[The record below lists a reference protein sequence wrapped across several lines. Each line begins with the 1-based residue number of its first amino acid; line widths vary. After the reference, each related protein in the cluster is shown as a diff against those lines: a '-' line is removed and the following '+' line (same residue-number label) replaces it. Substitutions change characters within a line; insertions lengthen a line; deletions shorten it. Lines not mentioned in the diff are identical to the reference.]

1 MNRLGRKW
9 RIFVI
14 HHSHTDIGYTE
25 RQERIEQYHV
35 DFIRQAVMISKAM
48 RSGKHDDWKG
58 FKWTCETF
66 WAVERFLGEASDEE
80 KSDFAEAVRQG
91 DIELSGTYL
100 NMTELADE
108 DLLRSIHA
116 KAAAYGRS
124 IGCPVDS
131 AMTADIN
138 GYSWGYAKSLLDA
151 GIQHLFSCIHT
162 HHGMF
167 ALGRKQIPFWWET
180 PGGEKL
186 LVWNGEHYMFG
197 NELGFCP
204 DGVGSYMIR
213 DEFHTPAIVN
223 NREEIMETRIGRYL
237 LKLEEEGYPY
247 DFVPVMV
254 SGLATDNGSPNGE
267 IASAIQA
274 WNREHGGEVQV
285 QMSTLSRFF
294 SHLKEQETEI
304 PVYRGDWPDWWSD
317 GVNSTPMH
325 TQLFRDAQRT
335 LRRVKQLDPQQQLIG
350 IQELADIEQQLVM
363 YAEHTWG
370 FHASVHSP
378 WEWNVQ
384 MLEVRKLAY
393 AANASRM
400 AHGALDKVQNGQGG
414 SLLRPGRAFR
424 YRVVNTEP
432 VACKQ
437 YAVLEW
443 DGFENER
450 FKEGLEVIDE
460 ESGRKVPHQAGNQQ
474 VSIEVELKPGEQR
487 RYSLRPMKAEKS
499 GTTSNL
505 KLVGADTV
513 YDMEDIYSSGTAKD
527 AVLVSEQG
535 AESPYVKIRWGEEG
549 IISWVNKATGEELI
563 RNDRKH
569 GAFTPVYEYTPAV
582 GPVTSSTMYAARSG
596 MGRNRKGLNV
606 QRSTGR
612 MVKAKAVSNGPLFGV
627 VELQFET
634 RGMSCYS
641 VFLKLYATSGRV
653 DASVRFHKDSVWEP
667 ENVYISLPFTSG
679 STDAET
685 LWLDKAGGPLRP
697 WIDQL
702 PGTLLDYSCIQ
713 EGWAYVGQNG
723 SVMVAAP
730 DTPLVQLGPLEYGQ
744 RMLHSQQKPGAETTR
759 PLYIWAM
766 SNYWETN
773 FKATLGGF
781 YEFRYVIEWNK
792 DIHTPEQAIGQCR
805 AMSSGFAVWR
815 IEPDGTCNS

>member
-1 MNRLGRKW
+1 MSKPSRNW

-35 DFIRQAVMISKAM
+35 DFIRQAVNISKEI
-48 RSGKHDDWKG
+48 RSGKRDEWKG

-66 WAVERFLGEASDEE
+66 WAVEQFLREASSEE
-80 KSDFAEAVRQG
+80 QRDFAEAVRQG

-108 DLLRSIHA
+108 DLLRSIHS
-116 KAAAYGRS
+116 KAAEYGRS

-167 ALGRKQIPFWWET
+167 ALGRKQVPFWWET
-180 PGGEKL
+180 PGGERL

-197 NELGFCP
+197 NELGICP

-213 DEFHTPAIVN
+213 DEFHTPAIVD
-223 NREEIMETRIGRYL
+223 NREEIMKTRIERYL
-237 LKLEEEGYPY
+237 SKLEEEGYPY
-247 DFVPVMV
+247 DFVPVMI

-267 IASAIQA
+267 IAHAIRT
-274 WNREHGGEVQV
+274 WNELHGDKIHVE
-285 QMSTLSRFF
+285 MATLSRFF
-294 SHLKEQETEI
+294 SHLKKQDVEI

-317 GVNSTPMH
+317 GVGSTPMH
-325 TQLFRDAQRT
+325 TQIFKDAQRT
-335 LRRVKQLDPQQQLIG
+335 LRKIKSLDPRQQI
-350 IQELADIEQQLVM
+350 ISRQELQDIEQQLVM

-378 WEWNVQ
+378 WHWNVQ

-393 AANASRM
+393 AANASRL
-400 AHGALDKVQNGQGG
+400 AHGALDKVQNALGG
-414 SLLRPGRAFR
+414 SLLHPGRAFR
-424 YRVVNTEP
+424 YRVVNTEQQ
-432 VACKQ
+432 ASRQ
-437 YAVLEW
+437 LADFEW

-450 FKEGLEVIDE
+450 FKDGMEVVDE
-460 ESGRKVPHQAGNQQ
+460 STGQVVPHQSGVQCAT
-474 VSIEVELKPGEQR
+474 IEVDLQPGEQKQ
-487 RYSLRPMKAEKS
+487 YFIRPAKISKAK
-499 GTTSNL
+499 TTSNI

-513 YDMEDIYSSGTAKD
+513 YDIEDMYPSAEAKETCVISQH
-527 AVLVSEQG
+527 A
-535 AESPYVKIRWGEEG
+535 AESPYVKISWNEEG
-549 IISWVNKATGEELI
+549 IVSWMIKETGEDLI
-563 RNDRKH
+563 RKDRKH
-569 GAFTPVYEYTPAV
+569 GAFTPVYEVTPMDV
-582 GPVTSSTMYAARSG
+582 SGSMYAVRSA

-606 QRSTGR
+606 QRSAGR
-612 MVKAKAVSNGPLFGV
+612 LAKAKIISNGPLFGV

-641 VFLKLYATSGRV
+641 VFLKLYATSCRV
-653 DASVRFHKDSVWEP
+653 DVSVRFHKDSVWEP

-679 STDAET
+679 MPHDET
-685 LWLDKAGGPLRP
+685 LWLDKAGAPIRP
-697 WIDQL
+697 WVDQL
-702 PGTLLDYSCIQ
+702 PGTLLDYYCIQ
-713 EGWAYVGQNG
+713 EGLAFVGENR
-723 SVMVAAP
+723 ALTIATP
-730 DTPLVQLGPLEYGQ
+730 DTPLVQLGSLEYGK
-744 RMLHSQQKPGAETTR
+744 RLLHTQQNEETER
-759 PLYIWAM
+759 DLYVWAM

-781 YEFRYVIEWNK
+781 YEFRYSIEWSG
-792 DIHTPEQAIGQCR
+792 DVRTAEQAIGQCR
-805 AMSSGFAVWR
+805 ALSSGFTVWR
-815 IEPDGTCNS
+815 IQA

>member
-1 MNRLGRKW
+1 MNKLSRNW

-35 DFIRQAVMISKAM
+35 DFIRQAVKISKEV
-48 RSGKHDDWKG
+48 RSGKRDEWKG

-80 KSDFAEAVRQG
+80 KSDFAEAIRQG

-108 DLLRSIHA
+108 DLLRSIHS

-151 GIQHLFSCIHT
+151 GVQHLFSCIHT

-204 DGVGSYMIR
+204 DAVGSYMIR
-213 DEFHTPAIVN
+213 DEFYTPAIVN
-223 NREEIMETRIGRYL
+223 NREEIMETRIDRYL
-237 LKLEEEGYPY
+237 SKLEEEGYPY
-247 DFVPVMV
+247 DFIPVMI
-254 SGLATDNGSPNGE
+254 SGLATDNGAPNGD
-267 IASAIQA
+267 IALAIQK
-274 WNREHGGEVQV
+274 WNQEHGDKVQIE
-285 QMSTLSRFF
+285 MSTLSHFF
-294 SHLKEQETEI
+294 SHLKEQTVEI

-317 GVNSTPMH
+317 GVGSTPMY
-325 TQLFRDAQRT
+325 TQIFKDAQRA
-335 LRRVKQLDPQQQLIG
+335 LRKVKRLDPQQQI
-350 IQELADIEQQLVM
+350 ISQQELSDIEHQLVM

-370 FHASVHSP
+370 FHASVGSP

-384 MLEVRKLAY
+384 MLEVRKMAY
-393 AANASRM
+393 AANASRL
-400 AHGALDKVQNGQGG
+400 AHSALDKVRNAQEG
-414 SLLRPGRAFR
+414 SLLHPGRAFR
-424 YRVVNTEP
+424 YRVANTEP
-432 VACKQ
+432 NPSKQ
-437 YAVLEW
+437 YAEFGW

-450 FKEGLEVIDE
+450 FKDGLEVVDE
-460 ESGRKVPHQAGNQQ
+460 QSGQVVPHQAGIQN
-474 VSIEVELKPGEQR
+474 VTIEVELQPGEHKE
-487 RYSLRPMKAEKS
+487 YTLRPAKTSKAK
-499 GTTSNL
+499 TTSNL

-513 YDMEDIYSSGTAKD
+513 YDMEDMYSSGSAKD
-527 AVLVSEQG
+527 AVVMSEQS

-549 IISWVNKATGEELI
+549 ILSWVNKETGEELI
-563 RNDRKH
+563 RKDQKH
-569 GAFTPVYEYTPAV
+569 GAFTPVYEITPTDGPATPA
-582 GPVTSSTMYAARSG
+582 SIYAVRSR

-606 QRSTGR
+606 ERSAGR
-612 MVKAKAVSNGPLFGV
+612 LVKAKAISNGPLFGV
-627 VELQFET
+627 VELQFES

-641 VFLKLYATSGRV
+641 VYLKLYAASSRV
-653 DASVRFHKDSVWEP
+653 DAAVRFHKDSVWEP
-667 ENVYISLPFTSG
+667 ENVYISMPFTSG
-679 STDAET
+679 ASDDET
-685 LWLDKAGGPLRP
+685 LWLDKAGAPLRP
-697 WIDQL
+697 WVDQL
-702 PGTLLDYSCIQ
+702 PGTLLDYYCIQ
-713 EGWAYVGQNG
+713 EGLAYVGKNA
-723 SVMVAAP
+723 SLMVATP
-730 DTPLVQLGPLEYGQ
+730 DTPLVQLGALEHGK
-744 RMLHSQQKPGAETTR
+744 RMLHTQQNADTEKH
-759 PLYIWAM
+759 LYIWAM

-805 AMSSGFAVWR
+805 AMSSGFTVWR
-815 IEPDGTCNS
+815 VKPALS